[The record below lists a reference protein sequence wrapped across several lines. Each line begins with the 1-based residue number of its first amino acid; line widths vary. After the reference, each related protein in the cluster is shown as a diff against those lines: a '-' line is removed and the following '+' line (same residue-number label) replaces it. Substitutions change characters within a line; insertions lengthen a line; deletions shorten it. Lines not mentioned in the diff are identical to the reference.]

1 MFFPYHLVFSFLK
14 LIQRRAIMSVFRNK
28 WIINSFL
35 QVHLLA
41 TQDQYLK
48 LKTLSI
54 IKIKLLT
61 VCNSYVYLLTR
72 PIFFLKWSNW
82 WSILKNHF
90 QGGFE
95 SPGEN
100 PYDLLNFY
108 ATYWSFYHHSTPSL
122 NSFFKNIFIERNFQG
137 QKSLMDKFPSPTSLS
152 GFIYIY
158 IYLYSSTLEDV
169 KWSTN

>member
-1 MFFPYHLVFSFLK
+1 MSGLSIWWNVLSISFGIQFLK
-14 LIQRRAIMSVFRNK
+14 INSKTCNDVRNK

-54 IKIKLLT
+54 IKFKLLT
-61 VCNSYVYLLTR
+61 LCYSYVYFLTR
-72 PIFFLKWSNW
+72 PIFLNWSNS

-90 QGGFE
+90 QEGFE

-100 PYDLLNFY
+100 PYDLLNVY

-122 NSFFKNIFIERNFQG
+122 KFLKIF
-137 QKSLMDKFPSPTSLS
+137 S
-152 GFIYIY
+152 
-158 IYLYSSTLEDV
+158 
-169 KWSTN
+169 

>member
-1 MFFPYHLVFSFLK
+1 MSFPYHLVFSFLK

-41 TQDQYLK
+41 TQDQYSK
-48 LKTLSI
+48 LKALSI

-61 VCNSYVYLLTR
+61 LCYSYVYLLTR
-72 PIFFLKWSNW
+72 PIFLKWSNS
-82 WSILKNHF
+82 WSIFKNHF

-122 NSFFKNIFIERNFQG
+122 NSFKKYFHREKFSRSK
-137 QKSLMDKFPSPTSLS
+137 KSN
-152 GFIYIY
+152 G
-158 IYLYSSTLEDV
+158 
-169 KWSTN
+169 

>member
-1 MFFPYHLVFSFLK
+1 MFFPYHLVFSFLQ
-14 LIQRRAIMSVFRNK
+14 LIQRRAMMSVFRNK

-48 LKTLSI
+48 LKALSI

-61 VCNSYVYLLTR
+61 LCYSYVYLLTR
-72 PIFFLKWSNW
+72 PIFFLKWRNW

-90 QGGFE
+90 QGDFE

-100 PYDLLNFY
+100 PYDLNFY
-108 ATYWSFYHHSTPSL
+108 ATYWSLIIILLLVWTV
-122 NSFFKNIFIERNFQG
+122 FKNIFIERNFQG
-137 QKSLMDKFPSPTSLS
+137 KKKSN
-152 GFIYIY
+152 G
-158 IYLYSSTLEDV
+158 
-169 KWSTN
+169 

>member
-1 MFFPYHLVFSFLK
+1 MSGLSTWWNVLSISFG
-14 LIQRRAIMSVFRNK
+14 IQFLTINSKTCNYVRNK

-54 IKIKLLT
+54 IKIKLLK

-72 PIFFLKWSNW
+72 PISFLKWSNW

-90 QGGFE
+90 QGDFE

-100 PYDLLNFY
+100 PYDLNFY

-122 NSFFKNIFIERNFQG
+122 NSF
-137 QKSLMDKFPSPTSLS
+137 
-152 GFIYIY
+152 
-158 IYLYSSTLEDV
+158 
-169 KWSTN
+169 

>member
-1 MFFPYHLVFSFLK
+1 MFRNFFQRYFCYSNVNLQCQVFLFDEMFFPYHLVFNFLK
-14 LIQRRAIMSVFRNK
+14 LIQRRAMISVFRNK

-82 WSILKNHF
+82 WSILKHHF
-90 QGGFE
+90 QGDFE

-100 PYDLLNFY
+100 PYDLNFY
-108 ATYWSFYHHSTPSL
+108 ATYWSFYHHSTSSL
-122 NSFFKNIFIERNFQG
+122 NSFLKHFHGE
-137 QKSLMDKFPSPTSLS
+137 KFSR
-152 GFIYIY
+152 
-158 IYLYSSTLEDV
+158 
-169 KWSTN
+169 